1 LHDIRIHKLVYL
13 GAIPSRRPITT
24 SVFPPDFDIVRIC
37 FEEPFGPASPRHPS
51 DLTRLAYIVLEG
63 LRRSLLPRTGN
74 REAMTALQQWL
85 FSFILHQFDI
95 VDFLI
100 CEIEVVCRGSDCR
113 MQTSICTYHTL
124 LACSLYCAY
133 G

>member
-1 LHDIRIHKLVYL
+1 MFEGERQVLYRSDIAQALRLQLHDIRIHKLVYL
-13 GAIPSRRPITT
+13 GATPSRRPITT

-85 FSFILHQFDI
+85 FSFILHQFDF
-95 VDFLI
+95 VDILI
-100 CEIEVVCRGSDCR
+100 CEIEDVIAEGVE
-113 MQTSICTYHTL
+113 
-124 LACSLYCAY
+124 
-133 G
+133 